1 MGKQIVNFEEARM
14 LCEFG
19 FKDDI
24 ERVYDSSDKE
34 AGALNYGESVCG
46 DDALYAPTYK
56 QAFKWLVANTTIT
69 TINLIEIERVLRE
82 TAMEAAFIASC
93 NMETDRPN
101 RN

>member
-19 FKDDI
+19 FKDDV

-34 AGALNYGESVCG
+34 AGLLNYGESVCG

-69 TINLIEIERVLRE
+69 TIDLIEVERKLQQGE
-82 TAMEAAFIASC
+82 ITAAFIAYRS
-93 NMETDRPN
+93 MRT
-101 RN
+101 

>member
-14 LCEFG
+14 LCELG
-19 FKDDI
+19 FKDDV

-34 AGALNYGESVCG
+34 AGLLNYGESVCG

-69 TINLIEIERVLRE
+69 TIDLLEVERKLQE
-82 TAMEAAFIASC
+82 TPLAAAFVAYYG
-93 NMETDRPN
+93 MRT
-101 RN
+101 